1 MGLDQNGGQTMRF
14 PSTPCPRK
22 VDECFNRVHLKQQHR
37 GLTSLLKTRG
47 AQVVHV
53 RDLLTEVS
61 HQGEEA
67 GGELLTAVRFDR

>member
-1 MGLDQNGGQTMRF
+1 MRF